1 MNRVKTAVVL
11 LFALIL
17 LILVSGWLVHRID
30 QKLLCS
36 LDQIEALC
44 LQGHFEQAQKEI
56 QILRRYYQ
64 KREHL
69 LALFI
74 RRDYLNNTAV
84 SLSGLSAYTAS
95 DNLRDLCSEISK
107 TRAQIV
113 MIEHLFFSML

>member
-56 QILRRYYQ
+56 HILRRYYQ

-107 TRAQIV
+107 TRTQLV